1 MVGDDTNY
9 RIYAWHLPK
18 TSEMNS
24 SRRELQFEYKHA
36 YVPTT
41 PQCARHSQQ
50 RRDVDPRGEQDD
62 ELNQVKGS
70 FLMGSTCPN
79 IRVLPCGINT
89 PSTSVGMA
97 EYFMAQLGIEQG
109 IATANMAGKTDGS
122 ELSVPCCSTTFKQG
136 FYDKFTV
143 WQHMS
148 GGSRG
153 TMVEV
158 AKVIQK
164 STGTIMVCK
173 MITWVPENDGV
184 CSAAPGTKAGA
195 HQDETVTREVA
206 LREVH
211 ATIAAGQQSRGVVPV
226 HDVYEEGNVFHMIM
240 EEAKGGDLFDAVAKN
255 GHMNENDAKAVAKQM
270 LETIGQLHA
279 NNICHRDIKLENIV
293 CSRPSDYSEVKLVDF
308 GLAYQARNPLELASM
323 GRACGTPA
331 YLAPECIAA
340 ELSQQCD
347 TRKVYG
353 PQCDLWS
360 LGVALYALLCGRLP
374 FRGRNIR
381 ELARNIYCGGA
392 IDVSGENWNCVSS
405 EAKDLVLKL
414 LNRDPTARITVNGAL
429 RHPWIAGRP
438 NDRRLTRKKSLDE
451 TKRCAS
457 ESDANYGGRSPAGT
471 SSVNRSIASDGQS
484 KSRFPTPGEIATL
497 RQINEQASKLPWE

>member
-1 MVGDDTNY
+1 M
-9 RIYAWHLPK
+9 
-18 TSEMNS
+18 
-24 SRRELQFEYKHA
+24 
-36 YVPTT
+36 
-41 PQCARHSQQ
+41 
-50 RRDVDPRGEQDD
+50 GEV
-62 ELNQVKGS
+62 VK
-70 FLMGSTCPN
+70 CK
-79 IRVLPCGINT
+79 
-89 PSTSVGMA
+89 
-97 EYFMAQLGIEQG
+97 E
-109 IATANMAGKTDGS
+109 
-122 ELSVPCCSTTFKQG
+122 
-136 FYDKFTV
+136 
-143 WQHMS
+143 
-148 GGSRG
+148 
-153 TMVEV
+153 
-158 AKVIQK
+158 K

-195 HQDETVTREVA
+195 HPGQTATREVA

-347 TRKVYG
+347 TRQVYG

-381 ELARNIYCGGA
+381 ELGRNIYCGGA

-414 LNRDPTARITVNGAL
+414 LNRDPNARITVNGAL

-438 NDRRLTRKKSLDE
+438 HDRRPRNHFLDI

-457 ESDANYGGRSPAGT
+457 ESDANYGGRSPAGHF
-471 SSVNRSIASDGQS
+471 IS
-484 KSRFPTPGEIATL
+484 KSLDRE
-497 RQINEQASKLPWE
+497 

>member
-1 MVGDDTNY
+1 M
-9 RIYAWHLPK
+9 
-18 TSEMNS
+18 E
-24 SRRELQFEYKHA
+24 
-36 YVPTT
+36 
-41 PQCARHSQQ
+41 
-50 RRDVDPRGEQDD
+50 
-62 ELNQVKGS
+62 
-70 FLMGSTCPN
+70 STCSN
-79 IRVLPCGINT
+79 IRVLPCGNN
-89 PSTSVGMA
+89 PSAVFGMA

-109 IATANMAGKTDGS
+109 IAIANMAGKTDGS
-122 ELSVPCCSTTFKQG
+122 RLSVPCCSTTFKQG
-136 FYDKFTV
+136 FYDNFTV
-143 WQHMS
+143 WQRMS
-148 GGSRG
+148 GD
-153 TMVEV
+153 TMYEV
-158 AKVIQK
+158 VKVKEK

-173 MITWVPENDGV
+173 MITWVPGNDGV

-195 HQDETVTREVA
+195 HQDETVTREEA

-211 ATIAAGQQSRGVVPV
+211 ATIAAGQQSRGVVPI

-240 EEAKGGDLFDAVAKN
+240 EEAKGGDLFDVVAKN
-255 GHMNENDAKAVAKQM
+255 GQMIENDAKAVAKQM

-331 YLAPECIAA
+331 YLAPECITA

-347 TRKVYG
+347 TREVYG

-374 FRGRNIR
+374 FRGKNIR
-381 ELARNIYCGGA
+381 EMARKIYCGGT

-414 LNRDPTARITVNGAL
+414 LNRDPNARITVNGAL

-438 NDRRLTRKKSLDE
+438 NDRRLTRNNSLDE

-457 ESDANYGGRSPAGT
+457 DSDANDGGRSPAGT
-471 SSVNRSIASDGQS
+471 
-484 KSRFPTPGEIATL
+484 
-497 RQINEQASKLPWE
+497 